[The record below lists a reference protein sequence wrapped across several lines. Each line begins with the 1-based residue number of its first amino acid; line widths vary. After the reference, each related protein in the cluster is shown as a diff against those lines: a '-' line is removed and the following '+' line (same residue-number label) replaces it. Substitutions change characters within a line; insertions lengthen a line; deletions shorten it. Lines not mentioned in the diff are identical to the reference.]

1 MEGRIHRRVLAYGK
15 QPAATVLA
23 DFQNGPDG
31 YTEEQAAAQ
40 RERYGAPEQLTTG
53 MRNTL
58 GYRLGRA
65 FANPF
70 TVTLAVLAVISY
82 AADNLLAG
90 AAGRSGTMAV
100 VLAVMLV
107 ISGIIRFVQEVR
119 AKGIVD
125 HLAKLVATDVT
136 VRRNGAWAAVPATEL
151 VVGDLVR
158 FQAGETVPADLR
170 LVQTGALFISQ
181 AALNG
186 ESAVIS
192 KRSDTCEPRET
203 LAFQGSVVVGGWGEG
218 IVLAVGKETAY
229 GDLAAMTRSPYRG
242 FDQGA
247 RAIAWVLIRF
257 MAVLVPVV
265 FIACGVTK
273 GDWLVSFVFALS
285 VAVGLMPE
293 LLPMVSM
300 ACLAKGSVTMER
312 QQTIVRNVNAMQA
325 LGSLDVLCI
334 DKTGT
339 LTGDTVQ
346 LEYYLDILGNESEQ
360 VLDYAYLNSFYHTGV
375 RNHLDQAIRKYTY
388 FPGKEGHFAKLV
400 QEFPKRGEVPFDYER
415 KYVSVLVAG
424 ETDDLLLV
432 KGNIEAVCRRC
443 TMAEYRGQVVPFR
456 PSDMTNVHAVVDDLL
471 DDGMKGLAVAYKRLP
486 KGSPCTVAAEEGLT
500 LVGYLGFF
508 DAPKR
513 SAARAIEKLRNL
525 HVALKVLTGD
535 QLAVAVSVC
544 RRLGLGTNALTGAE
558 IETLSQ
564 DELEKRLTEVTIFA
578 EVSPPQKARIVSLLQ
593 RAGHTVGFLG
603 DGLNDVPAMLTA
615 DVGISV
621 HNAVPAAQQSA
632 SVILLQKELDVL
644 ERSILE
650 GRKAFANMAKYIKA
664 TASSNFGN
672 IFSIVIASVLLPFLP
687 MASVQLVLLNVLYDV
702 LCLVL
707 PWDRVDAE
715 LYARPRPWTGRHLG
729 RFMLFFGPISS
740 LFDLATFIFLYV
752 VLCPQQVG
760 LPFAALSE
768 GARQTHFIALFQT
781 GWFLESLWTQILILH
796 FVRTPRL
803 PFVQSRPAVPVL
815 AVTLCGIAAFTV
827 LTFTP
832 GGAFLGLTALPGY
845 YFAFLVLIVGL
856 YMVAISLAKKYYV
869 RTYGS
874 LV

>member
-1 MEGRIHRRVLAYGK
+1 MEGNIHRRVLAYGK

-31 YTEEQAAAQ
+31 YTEEQATAQ
-40 RERYGAPEQLTTG
+40 RERYGAPAQLTTG

-58 GYRLGRA
+58 AYRFGRA

-70 TVTLAVLAVISY
+70 TLTLAVLAAVSFVS
-82 AADNLLAG
+82 DNLLAG
-90 AAGRSGTMAV
+90 PTGRTGTMAV

-125 HLAKLVATDVT
+125 RLARIVATDVT
-136 VRRNGAWAAVPATEL
+136 VRRNGAWATVPAGEL

-158 FQAGETVPADLR
+158 FQAGDTVPADVR
-170 LVQTGALFISQ
+170 LVKTGALFVSQ

-192 KRSDTCEPRET
+192 KRSDSCEPRET
-203 LAFQGSVVVGGWGEG
+203 LAFRGSVVVGGWGEG

-257 MAVLVPVV
+257 MAVLVPIV
-265 FIACGVTK
+265 FIACGITK
-273 GDWLVSFVFALS
+273 GDWLVSFLFALS

-346 LEYYLDILGNESEQ
+346 LEYYLDILGNESEE
-360 VLDYAYLNSFYHTGV
+360 VLDYAYLNSIYHTGV
-375 RNHLDQAIRKYTY
+375 RNHLDEAIRKYTY
-388 FPGKEGHFAKLV
+388 FPGKEGHFADLV
-400 QEFPKRGEVPFDYER
+400 RNFAKRGEIPFDYDR
-415 KYVSVLVAG
+415 KCVSVLVAG
-424 ETDDLLLV
+424 DTEDLLLV
-432 KGNIEAVCRRC
+432 KGNIEAVCQRC
-443 TMAEYRGQVVPFR
+443 TAASYRGQLVPFR
-456 PSDMTNVHAVVDDLL
+456 PGDMTSVHAVVDDLL

-486 KGSPCTVAAEEGLT
+486 KGSSCVDVGEEGLT

-513 SAARAIEKLRNL
+513 SAAGAIQKLQNL
-525 HVALKVLTGD
+525 RVTLKVLTGD

-544 RRLGLGTNALTGAE
+544 RRLGLGTKALTGE
-558 IETLSQ
+558 DIERLSQ
-564 DELEKRLTEVTIFA
+564 AELEKKLPEVTIFA
-578 EVSPPQKARIVSLLQ
+578 EVSPSQKARIVSVLQ

-603 DGLNDVPAMLTA
+603 DGMNDVPAMLTA

-621 HNAVPAAQQSA
+621 HNAVPAVQQCA

-707 PWDRVDAE
+707 PWDRVDAA

-740 LFDLATFIFLYV
+740 LFDIATFVFLYF

-760 LPFAALSE
+760 LPFAALS
-768 GARQTHFIALFQT
+768 GGIGQAQFIALFQT
-781 GWFLESLWTQILILH
+781 GWFLESLWTQIMILH
-796 FVRTPRL
+796 FVRTPQI
-803 PFVQSRPAVPVL
+803 PFLQSRPSMPVL

-827 LTFTP
+827 LTFTS
-832 GGAFLGLTALPGY
+832 GGALLGLTALPGY
-845 YFAFLVLIVGL
+845 YFAFLVLVVGL
-856 YMVAISLAKKYYV
+856 YVVAISLAKKYYV
-869 RTYGS
+869 RTYGT